1 MANLQTHV
9 TPTTD
14 RIGDVVGVQFPDEE
28 DVALFI
34 PCSGDVLLCTVGQW
48 RSLKDMSVS
57 GRPDSFIGQGSC
69 DNSVDDPSPSS
80 DLRFKL
86 LSLGALLA

>member
-9 TPTTD
+9 MPTTD
-14 RIGDVVGVQFPDEE
+14 RVGDVVGVQFPDEE
-28 DVALFI
+28 EVALFI

-48 RSLKDMSVS
+48 RSLKDMSA
-57 GRPDSFIGQGSC
+57 GGQPDPLIGQEPC
-69 DNSVDDPSPSS
+69 DNRVDGSSLSS